1 MAAKTPH
8 KALRIREFRGS
19 SQDFSVSFDPRKPLT
34 LIYGE
39 NGSGKTTICDAFDF
53 VGSSKVG
60 SLANRGLGQLHPFW
74 PTLGKSSGDI
84 LVELTIDGRT
94 WTAQAKGR
102 EVVVTPA
109 DKSVPKIEILRR
121 ASLLQLVQDD
131 PKERYAAL
139 KPFIDISV
147 VEQAE
152 RELRDQIRDN
162 QAELNETAARV
173 GENEETL
180 RRLMVDAGAET
191 ETPVSWARAIVSVS
205 HPDTVDQ
212 SDRLRAAAQ
221 AIQSALT
228 QARDVAEDREAA
240 QRTAAA
246 SRTANEALKA
256 AIEQSGAADAELV
269 QVLTAAQQH
278 FASHGVGKRCPL
290 CESEERIEGLAEHVE
305 SRLTSVQRVR
315 DASTAAANADRA
327 RDACQQTLEST
338 LSKTRRLLADA
349 TTAID
354 AAPADWRRAHAAA
367 LSTISIAQ
375 KSKNDCD
382 LVLDMHGLQVA
393 YDAAQKACTALDTKS
408 TQYSTTKTALEQ
420 YDGNVQRLGST
431 AKVLP
436 LLKRTLEVCEAQR
449 KQFLD
454 GILGGIAQEV
464 GRLYETI
471 HPGEGLNKIS
481 LKLAPNKQ
489 GSLNLAAEFLG
500 KQDQPP
506 PAFFSESHLDSLGLC
521 IFLALAGRQSPS
533 STIVVMDDVL
543 GSIDE
548 PHVDRLVQML
558 YEESKRFKHTI
569 VTTHYQPWREKFR
582 WGWLRNGQC
591 ELIELG
597 AWSPSGGISTARLS
611 QAPLFELRQSL
622 ANSPPPLQSAC
633 ASAGVLLEAICDYLT
648 LLYECDVPRRK
659 GKLTLGDLLPK
670 MAERKLAAALR
681 VEVRQADGSYA
692 TVTLGDKLIRLREM
706 MQLRNI
712 FGCHYND
719 LAHSLPRQDALEFAQ
734 LVCEVGTA
742 LICDDEGWPGNDKS
756 GSYWA
761 TKDETRRLHPLKKP
775 T

>member
-19 SQDFSVSFDPRKPLT
+19 SKDFSITFDPRKPLT

-53 VGSSKVG
+53 VGSGKVG
-60 SLANRGLGQLHPFW
+60 SLANRGLGQLHPYW
-74 PTLGKSSGDI
+74 PTVGKSSGDI
-84 LVELTIDGRT
+84 LVELTVDGRT
-94 WTAQAKGR
+94 WKAQAKGR
-102 EVVVTPA
+102 EAVVTPA
-109 DKSVPKIEILRR
+109 DQSVPKIEVLRR

-131 PKERYAAL
+131 PKERYSAL
-139 KPFIDISV
+139 KPFIDISL

-152 RELRDQIRDN
+152 RALRDQIR
-162 QAELNETAARV
+162 ESERVLNEAAARV

-180 RRLMVDAGAET
+180 RRLMVNAGVT
-191 ETPVSWARAIVSVS
+191 TGNPVAWARSIVSV
-205 HPDTVDQ
+205 PPQDTASEV
-212 SDRLRAAAQ
+212 SRLRAADQ

-228 QARDVAEDREAA
+228 QAGGAGGDREAA
-240 QRTAAA
+240 QRAAAA
-246 SRTANEALKA
+246 SQAANETLKT
-256 AIEQSGAADAELV
+256 AIEQSEAADAALV

-278 FASHGVGKRCPL
+278 FASHGVGARCPL
-290 CESEERIEGLAEHVE
+290 CESAERVEGLAERVE
-305 SRLTSVQRVR
+305 SRLSSVQRVR
-315 DASTAAANADRA
+315 DAGATAASAVSA
-327 RDACQQTLEST
+327 RNACQQALEST
-338 LSKTRRLLADA
+338 LAKTRRLLAAAA
-349 TTAID
+349 TAAE
-354 AAPADWRRAHAAA
+354 AAPAEWGRAHATALATITAA
-367 LSTISIAQ
+367 Q
-375 KSKNDCD
+375 QSKDSCD
-382 LVLDMHGLQVA
+382 LVLDMKGLQA
-393 YDAAQKACTALDTKS
+393 ACDAAQKSCTALDLTS
-408 TQYSTTKTALEQ
+408 TQYSTASTALEQ
-420 YDGNVQRLGST
+420 YDGNIKRHSGV

-436 LLKRTLEVCEAQR
+436 LLRRALEVCEAQR

-454 GILGGIAQEV
+454 GILGGIALEV
-464 GRLYETI
+464 GRLYEII

-481 LKLAPNKQ
+481 LKLAPNRQ
-489 GSLNLAAEFLG
+489 GSLDLAAEFLG
-500 KQDQPP
+500 RQDQPP

-521 IFLALAGRQSPS
+521 IFLALAGRQSPET
-533 STIVVMDDVL
+533 TIVVMDDVL

-558 YEESKRFKHTI
+558 YEESRRFKHTI
-569 VTTHYQPWREKFR
+569 ITTHYQPWREKFR

-597 AWSPSGGISTARLS
+597 AWDPSTGIATARRS
-611 QAPLFELRQSL
+611 QSPLFELRQHL
-622 ANSPPPLQSAC
+622 AESPPPLQSAC

-648 LLYECDVPRRK
+648 ALYECEVPRRK
-659 GKLTLGDLLPK
+659 GRLNLGDLLPK
-670 MAERKLAAALR
+670 VAERKLAEALR

-692 TVTLGDKLIRLREM
+692 TVALGDKLIRLREM

-719 LAHSLPRQDALEFAQ
+719 LAHSLPMQDAVAFAQ

-742 LICDDEGWPGNDKS
+742 LICDEEGWPGSDKS